1 VALGS
6 TTVMRKRLGKNDRPF
21 VAQRYDLLYLVP
33 SFIYIAHYVIDP
45 LIAQPAIFD
54 YPI

>member
-1 VALGS
+1 MALGS
-6 TTVMRKRLGKNDRPF
+6 TTVMKEAVGQKRPDRLWHSDMTSC
-21 VAQRYDLLYLVP
+21 ALYSPL
-33 SFIYIAHYVIDP
+33 SISLIMS